1 MTEIP
6 IRNKVLNS
14 IVEIKNKKDNSSI
27 PIKSKELK
35 FESSKYSSVKNEI
48 WHVFINGE
56 KIKKTSDILIYYKC
70 LTCDKPNSCASTQF
84 LRKIRKGKTKCPQCH
99 IIDLYQQRFEPAPLR
114 GAMVQTVTGNLVED
128 SSAMRIEIFN
138 GVNDRDRTQQA
149 TTKPSQLISVENT
162 KKSYQE
168 LYEISKQE
176 FETYP
181 DQYRNSYLLSHLS
194 IDDYNRIKP
203 NIISFCNGKNVDINN
218 YEYWSIYK
226 VNNQMKFSYVFHD
239 KINDSIFKAHQP
251 IIKCD
256 NCEKPWRCKS
266 LETFKNCYKI
276 LCHDC
281 KLCNRIFKLR
291 PMKNINNEIIMY
303 QSKLELKFIEWCAS
317 NNIIVKNGPNIDY
330 TFKDKQHKYRV
341 DFEIDGFLIEIKDFH
356 IWHRNQ
362 VESGKWDEKVNAANK
377 FINDNKGYKKYYFI
391 TPNNW
396 IQKLKE
402 LELEL
407 QKNKTNNNTK
417 N

>member
-1 MTEIP
+1 MLKGNKNKIYCYINSMTEIP

-84 LRKIRKGKTKCPQCH
+84 LRKIRKCKLQCPQCH
-99 IIDLYQQRFEPAPLR
+99 IIGL
-114 GAMVQTVTGNLVED
+114 
-128 SSAMRIEIFN
+128 
-138 GVNDRDRTQQA
+138 NDRDRTLQ
-149 TTKPSQLISVENT
+149 KPKNSSHIISVENT

-226 VNNQMKFSYVFHD
+226 VNNQMKFSYVLYD

-291 PMKNINNEIIMY
+291 PMKNINNEIIIY

-362 VESGKWDEKVNAANK
+362 VESGKWDKKVNAANK
-377 FINDNKGYKKYYFI
+377 FINDNKEYKKYYFI

-396 IQKLKE
+396 NQKLKE

-407 QKNKTNNNTK
+407 QKQN
-417 N
+417 

>member
-1 MTEIP
+1 MSKGNKNKIYCYINSMTEIP

-56 KIKKTSDILIYYKC
+56 KIKKTSDLVFHYKC

-84 LRKIRKGKTKCPQCH
+84 LRKIRNGKTKCPQCQ
-99 IIDLYQQRFEPAPLR
+99 IIDL
-114 GAMVQTVTGNLVED
+114 
-128 SSAMRIEIFN
+128 
-138 GVNDRDRTQQA
+138 NDRDRTLQ
-149 TTKPSQLISVENT
+149 KPKNSLQLISVENT

-168 LYEISKQE
+168 LYEISKLE

-226 VNNQMKFSYVFHD
+226 VNNQMKFSYVLYD

-303 QSKLELKFIEWCAS
+303 QSKLELKFIEWCAN

-377 FINDNKGYKKYYFI
+377 FINDHKEYKKYYFI

-396 IQKLKE
+396 NQKLKE

-407 QKNKTNNNTK
+407 QKQK
-417 N
+417 

>member
-56 KIKKTSDILIYYKC
+56 KIKKTSDILIHYKC

-84 LRKIRKGKTKCPQCH
+84 LRKIRKGKTKCPQCQ
-99 IIDLYQQRFEPAPLR
+99 IIDL
-114 GAMVQTVTGNLVED
+114 
-128 SSAMRIEIFN
+128 
-138 GVNDRDRTQQA
+138 NDRDRTLQ
-149 TTKPSQLISVENT
+149 KPKMPSQSVNIENT
-162 KKSYQE
+162 KKSYQD
-168 LYEISKQE
+168 LYEISKLE

-203 NIISFCNGKNVDINN
+203 NIISFCNGKYVDINN

-239 KINDSIFKAHQP
+239 KINDIIFKAHQP

-303 QSKLELKFIEWCAS
+303 QSKLELKFIEWCANS
-317 NNIIVKNGPNIDY
+317 NIIVKNGPNIDY
-330 TFKDKQHKYRV
+330 IFKDKQHKYRV

-377 FINDNKGYKKYYFI
+377 FINDNKEYKKYYFI

-396 IQKLKE
+396 NQKLKE

-407 QKNKTNNNTK
+407 QKQN
-417 N
+417 

>member
-56 KIKKTSDILIYYKC
+56 KIKKTSDLVFHYKC
-70 LTCDKPNSCASTQF
+70 LTCDNSNSCASTQF
-84 LRKIRKGKTKCPQCH
+84 LRKIRNGKTKCPQCQ
-99 IIDLYQQRFEPAPLR
+99 IIGL
-114 GAMVQTVTGNLVED
+114 
-128 SSAMRIEIFN
+128 
-138 GVNDRDRTQQA
+138 NDRDRTQQA
-149 TTKPSQLISVENT
+149 TTKPIHLISVENT

-168 LYEISKQE
+168 LYEISKLE

-181 DQYRNSYLLSHLS
+181 DQYRISYLLSHLS

-218 YEYWSIYK
+218 YEYWSVYK
-226 VNNQMKFSYVFHD
+226 VNNQMKFSYVLYD

-276 LCHDC
+276 LCNEC
-281 KLCNRIFKLR
+281 KLCNRTFKLR
-291 PMKNINNEIIMY
+291 PMKNVNNEIIMY
-303 QSKLELKFIEWCAS
+303 QSKLELKFIEWCAN

-362 VESGKWDEKVNAANK
+362 VESGKWDTKVNAANK
-377 FINDNKGYKKYYFI
+377 FINDNKEYKKYYFI

-396 IQKLKE
+396 NQKLKE

-407 QKNKTNNNTK
+407 QKQN
-417 N
+417 